1 MQKKNVLF
9 ICSYTKKSGKGHL
22 IRCLKLAKNLKEKN
36 INFFF
41 LDIKDNIKI
50 NTIKY
55 IKIENLNKNIKFK
68 YVVIDDY
75 NFNYNDITKLNLN
88 SKYIYFDDY
97 NRKKFYRPYLIIN
110 GSPSANKKNYKF
122 LKNNNI
128 RLLLGQ
134 KYQILNI
141 QKVKI
146 NKNRS
151 NLLLCFGF
159 VDEKNLI
166 PKFIKWL
173 KKIRYNKK
181 ILILVSNKSKNYN
194 TIIKLTFRDKNYK
207 VQNNLKNLEQIYAK
221 SYLSIGAGGIMS
233 LERIVYKIPS
243 LIVSTDNN
251 QISNCVYIKNN
262 SFGIYLG
269 NYKNV
274 KFDFFEK
281 NFNEIQDTKKF
292 IKIRENCK
300 KFSFENSVSNIIR
313 KLLA

>member
-1 MQKKNVLF
+1 M
-9 ICSYTKKSGKGHL
+9 
-22 IRCLKLAKNLKEKN
+22 
-36 INFFF
+36 
-41 LDIKDNIKI
+41 
-50 NTIKY
+50 
-55 IKIENLNKNIKFK
+55 
-68 YVVIDDY
+68 IDDY

>member
-22 IRCLKLAKNLKEKN
+22 IRCLKLAKNLKKKN

-50 NTIKY
+50 NSIKY

-75 NFNYNDITKLNLN
+75 NFKYNDIKKLNLN
-88 SKYIYFDDY
+88 SNYIYFDDY

-146 NKNRS
+146 NRNRN

-181 ILILVSNKSKNYN
+181 ILILVSNKSKNYK
-194 TIIKLTFRDKNYK
+194 TIIKLTFRDKNCK
-207 VQNNLKNLEQIYAK
+207 VLNNLKNLDQIYAK

-243 LIVSTDNN
+243 LILSTDNN

-262 SFGIYLG
+262 SLGIYLG

-281 NFNEIQDTKKF
+281 NFNEIQNTKKF

-300 KFSFENSVSNIIR
+300 KFSFENSVSNITR
-313 KLLA
+313 KLLS

>member
-22 IRCLKLAKNLKEKN
+22 IRCLNLAKNLKKKN

-41 LDIKDNIKI
+41 LDIKNNIKI
-50 NTIKY
+50 NSIKY

-88 SKYIYFDDY
+88 SKYVYFDDY
-97 NRKKFYRPYLIIN
+97 IRKKFYRPYLIIN
-110 GSPSANKKNYKF
+110 GSPSANKKDYKF

-146 NKNRS
+146 NNNRN

-173 KKIRYNKK
+173 KKIKYNKK

-207 VQNNLKNLEQIYAK
+207 VQNNLKNLEQIYSK

-233 LERIVYKIPS
+233 FERIIYKIPS

-269 NYKNV
+269 NYKNL

-281 NFNEIQDTKKF
+281 NFNEIQGMKKF
-292 IKIRENCK
+292 IKIKENCK
-300 KFSFENSVSNIIR
+300 KFSFENSVSNIIK

>member
-1 MQKKNVLF
+1 MQKKTVLF

-22 IRCLKLAKNLKEKN
+22 IRCLKLAKNLKKKN

-50 NTIKY
+50 NSIKY

-281 NFNEIQDTKKF
+281 NFNEIQNIKKF